1 MFNNSYEYYITY
13 NEYYNCKDYSSST
26 MTSVNQVDKMNI
38 EVANG
43 FSEFRAIMKNWH
55 SPESNCFIVDIV
67 QGLEM

>member
-1 MFNNSYEYYITY
+1 
-13 NEYYNCKDYSSST
+13 
-26 MTSVNQVDKMNI
+26 MTSVNQVDRMNI

-55 SPESNCFIVDIV
+55 SPESRRFIVDIV